1 MTSISAIPENT
12 SQIEIVNS
20 IRLNKDAQVAICLYT
35 NNNSR
40 RSTMIAMSTDNFH
53 INDSFIPNFE
63 QENTKCYDLTGK
75 IDQKKSSVRSVLL

>member
-1 MTSISAIPENT
+1 
-12 SQIEIVNS
+12 
-20 IRLNKDAQVAICLYT
+20 
-35 NNNSR
+35 
-40 RSTMIAMSTDNFH
+40 MIAMSTDNFH